1 MIWTPLTAI
10 MFLLSAFGL
19 ALMLFAAPKAY
30 RINRLTSGAN
40 MEERYALEKE
50 FYLLSTVVW
59 VILLSRIVASGL
71 FWVTN
76 ESLIALVPGAMC
88 QFGIYQA
95 GTPYS
100 WIANGVKLAAFIV
113 YGIWLSLDFINRRS
127 KGASLMPSLAR
138 LFILLIP
145 LLFLDMVVDLAFY
158 YVLNPVVVPC
168 CRIVFSAA
176 SQLPCPYCFVFHDA
190 PAFLVVIASYGI
202 SIALVVWGFA
212 IRHYTKG
219 KADVEGIGM
228 AVIRRYVTLAL
239 GFAVLGTI
247 ALVPAIL
254 QVMGSA
260 SLLH

>member
-10 MFLLSAFGL
+10 MFLLGAFGL

-30 RINRLTSGAN
+30 RINRLASKAN

-59 VILLSRIVASGL
+59 VILISRIVASVL

-76 ESLIALVPGAMC
+76 ESLIPLIPGAMC

-100 WIANGVKLAAFIV
+100 WIANGVKLVAFLV

-127 KGASLMPSLAR
+127 KGATLMPSLAR

-145 LLFLDMVVDLAFY
+145 LLLLDMIVDLAFY

-168 CRIVFSAA
+168 CRIVFTAV

-190 PAFLVVIASYGI
+190 PAFIVVIASYGL
-202 SIALVVWGFA
+202 SVALVVWGFA
-212 IRHYTKG
+212 IRHYTKDN
-219 KADVEGIGM
+219 ADVESVGM
-228 AVIRRYVTLAL
+228 YVIRKYVTFAIAFAVI
-239 GFAVLGTI
+239 GTI
-247 ALVPAIL
+247 ALIPAIL
-254 QVMGSA
+254 QVLGGGTFF
-260 SLLH
+260 H

>member
-10 MFLLSAFGL
+10 MFLLGAFGL

-30 RINRLTSGAN
+30 RIHRTASRAS
-40 MEERYALEKE
+40 MEQRYGLEKE

-76 ESLIALVPGAMC
+76 ESLIPLIPGAMC
-88 QFGIYQA
+88 QFGVYQA

-100 WIANGVKLAAFIV
+100 WIANGIKLVAFLV
-113 YGIWLSLDFINRRS
+113 YGMWLSLDFINRRS
-127 KGASLMPSLAR
+127 KGAALMPSLAR
-138 LFILLIP
+138 LFILLVP
-145 LLFLDMVVDLAFY
+145 LLFLDMILDLAFY

-168 CRIVFSAA
+168 CRIIFTAE
-176 SQLPCPYCFVFHDA
+176 SQVPCPYCFVFHDA

-202 SIALVVWGFA
+202 SVALVAWGFA
-212 IRHYTKG
+212 VRHYTKG
-219 KADVEGIGM
+219 AGDAEGVGM
-228 AVIRRYVTLAL
+228 SLIRRFVTFALAFAVI
-239 GFAVLGTI
+239 GTV

-254 QVMGSA
+254 QVLGSGA
-260 SLLH
+260 FLH

>member
-1 MIWTPLTAI
+1 MIWTPLTVI

-19 ALMLFAAPKAY
+19 ALMLFTAPKAY
-30 RINRLTSGAN
+30 RINRMTSQAT
-40 MEERYALEKE
+40 MEQKYALEKE

-76 ESLIALVPGAMC
+76 ESLISLIPGAMC
-88 QFGIYQA
+88 QFGVYQA

-100 WIANGVKLAAFIV
+100 WIANGVKLVAFLV

-127 KGASLMPSLAR
+127 KGTALMPSLAR
-138 LFILLIP
+138 LFILLLP
-145 LLFLDMVVDLAFY
+145 LLFLDMIMDLAFY

-168 CRIVFSAA
+168 CRIVFSAV
-176 SQLPCPYCFVFHDA
+176 SQLPCPYCFIFHDA

-202 SIALVVWGFA
+202 SVALVVWGFA
-212 IRHYTKG
+212 VRHYTKNNRD
-219 KADVEGIGM
+219 AEGEGM
-228 AVIRRYVTLAL
+228 LLIRRFVTFAL
-239 GFAVLGTI
+239 GFAVIGTI

-254 QVMGSA
+254 QVLGSGA
-260 SLLH
+260 FFH